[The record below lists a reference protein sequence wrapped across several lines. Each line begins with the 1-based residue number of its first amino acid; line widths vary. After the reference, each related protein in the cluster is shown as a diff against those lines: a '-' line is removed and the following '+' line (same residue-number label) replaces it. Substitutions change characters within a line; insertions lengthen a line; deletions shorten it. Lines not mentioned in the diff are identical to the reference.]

1 MSGRGPD
8 FLFMAMRNLQARER
22 RNGRI
27 PEARNS
33 EVLLRA
39 GKHRIESLTNLGRLP
54 TKGAKLVF
62 ASRRVKAASAPARVI
77 AILP

>member
-8 FLFMAMRNLQARER
+8 FLFMAVRNLQARER

-27 PEARNS
+27 PEAGNS

-39 GKHRIESLTNLGRLP
+39 GKHRIEILTNLDRLP
-54 TKGAKLVF
+54 MKGAELVI
-62 ASRRVKAASAPARVI
+62 ASLRVEAASAPARVI